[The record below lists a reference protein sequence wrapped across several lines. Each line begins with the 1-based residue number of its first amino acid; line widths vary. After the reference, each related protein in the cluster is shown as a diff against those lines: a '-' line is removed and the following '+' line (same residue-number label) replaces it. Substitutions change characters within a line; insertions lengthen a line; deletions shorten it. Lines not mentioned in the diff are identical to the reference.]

1 MLILNMNKKAIGVA
15 IPYYKN
21 SEECE
26 TNFKE
31 LMMSIVNQLINPKV
45 SNNIVI
51 YIYED
56 GQFSNWLWEYS
67 KKSPDIIKVKS
78 VAKNKGVSVARNYL
92 LDQLIDKV
100 EYILFLDSDDKIDDD
115 YLRVMYEY
123 CADMTHEVIE
133 PIFQEN
139 KFESK
144 YNKNLIRCGVAGEAI
159 KTSIIGDIRFD
170 ETRQIAEDCDFSH
183 TVIDLTKHRKRNAKT
198 KYYYQ
203 LGANPNSLTMKYKR
217 NEIGERR

>member
-1 MLILNMNKKAIGVA
+1 MNKKMIGVA

-26 TNFKE
+26 VAFKK
-31 LMMSIVNQLINPKV
+31 LMETLDKQLTEDMLL
-45 SNNIVI
+45 

-56 GQFSNWLWEYS
+56 GQFSNWLWEYA
-67 KKSPDIIKVKS
+67 KKAPDIIKIKS

-92 LDQLIDKV
+92 IDQLIDKV
-100 EYILFLDSDDKIDDD
+100 EYILFLDSDDMIEKN

-133 PIFQEN
+133 PTFQEN
-139 KFESK
+139 EAESK
-144 YNKNLIRCGVAGEAI
+144 YVSTLIRCGVAGEAI

-170 ETRQIAEDCDFSH
+170 EERQIAEDCDFSH
-183 TVIDLTKHRKRNAKT
+183 TVIDLEKHRKRHAKI

-217 NEIGERR
+217 KEIGEKR

>member
-1 MLILNMNKKAIGVA
+1 MNINKKVLGVA

-26 TNFKE
+26 VEFKK
-31 LMMSIVNQLINPKV
+31 LMEKMSYQLLNPKL
-45 SNNIVI
+45 SDNIVV

-56 GQFSNWLWEYS
+56 GQFSTWLWEYAQAA
-67 KKSPDIIKVKS
+67 PEMIKLKS
-78 VAKNKGVSVARNYL
+78 VGKNKGVSVARNYL

-100 EYILFLDSDDKIDDD
+100 DYILFLDSDDTIDDN

-133 PIFQEN
+133 PTFQEN
-139 KFESK
+139 KFECR
-144 YNKNLIRCGVAGEAI
+144 YNPSQIRCGVAGEAI
-159 KTSIIGDIRFD
+159 KTSIIGDKRFD
-170 ETRQIAEDCDFSH
+170 EKRQIAEDCDFSH
-183 TVIDLTKHRKRNAKT
+183 SVIDLTKHRKRHAKT

-203 LGANPNSLTMKYKR
+203 IGINPNSLTMKYKR
-217 NEIGERR
+217 NEIGENR

>member
-1 MLILNMNKKAIGVA
+1 MNKKILGVA
-15 IPYYKN
+15 IPYFCN
-21 SEECE
+21 SNECE
-26 TNFKE
+26 IAAKK
-31 LMMSIVNQLINPKV
+31 LMKQLDEQLTDDMLL
-45 SNNIVI
+45 

-56 GQFSNWLWEYS
+56 GQFSNWLWKYT
-67 KKSPDIIKVKS
+67 KKKPNAIKIKS

-100 EYILFLDSDDKIDDD
+100 EYILFLDMDDKIDDD

-133 PIFQEN
+133 PTFQEN
-139 KFESK
+139 KFECK

-183 TVIDLTKHRKRNAKT
+183 NVIDLEKHRKKHAPT

>member
-1 MLILNMNKKAIGVA
+1 MNINKKVLGVA

-26 TNFKE
+26 VAFKK
-31 LMMSIVNQLINPKV
+31 LMETLNKQLTEDML
-45 SNNIVI
+45 I
-51 YIYED
+51 YVYED
-56 GQFSNWLWEYS
+56 GQFSDWLWEYS
-67 KKSPDIIKVKS
+67 KVSPDIIKVKS

-100 EYILFLDSDDKIDDD
+100 EYILFLDSDDMIDDD
-115 YLRVMYEY
+115 YLRIMYEY

-133 PIFQEN
+133 PTFQEN
-139 KFESK
+139 KFECK

-183 TVIDLTKHRKRNAKT
+183 NVIDLEKHRKKHAPT

-203 LGANPNSLTMKYKR
+203 LGINPNSLTMKYKR
-217 NEIGERR
+217 KEIGERR